1 MSRAGRQQLV
11 HITHCSR
18 CCPRRGSSLRNRW
31 QGRVMTQ
38 VKNWH
43 VDIYIG
49 ERDGKTR
56 AEARLRPA
64 EDVTLTGEGWARL
77 NPIDED
83 VPEIGDE
90 LAVSRALSDLA
101 HRLLH
106 AAVDDIEG
114 MTQEKIR
121 PYR

>member
-1 MSRAGRQQLV
+1 
-11 HITHCSR
+11 
-18 CCPRRGSSLRNRW
+18 
-31 QGRVMTQ
+31 MTQ